1 MAYLPLVVKVGAAHC
16 AATTI
21 STADHHHGTYFLLN
35 VHMLLAGRIDT
46 TSRPD
51 AVPLL
56 CFVVSAYAMHAY
68 SLSCKAF
75 VVGEIHSSPAHVCHV
90 PSAGQEATAAT
101 ATAADWDVM
110 FLFSDATFTRMY
122 YIYLYS
128 QQSTE
133 LFEDSTSKSSTTI
146 DFLLLSAAPQIRK
159 LTQTR
164 ALHTRAAIIR
174 VTQLNSTKPNQ
185 ELYSRYQP
193 LLQQIHPPSYN
204 G

>member
-1 MAYLPLVVKVGAAHC
+1 MY
-16 AATTI
+16 
-21 STADHHHGTYFLLN
+21 
-35 VHMLLAGRIDT
+35 MLLAGRIDT

-101 ATAADWDVM
+101 ATAAVGTSCFVGPM
-110 FLFSDATFTRMY
+110 PPLYTYVFICTVLNNPPSSSRTLNLEIVARRRLIFFSV
-122 YIYLYS
+122 
-128 QQSTE
+128 
-133 LFEDSTSKSSTTI
+133 
-146 DFLLLSAAPQIRK
+146 AAPQIRK